1 VSNYRKP
8 YVLYELPISSL
19 ILTTKSGASI
29 EMNEGLS
36 NGRANYVLFQSL
48 VARCTGLLEGSEG
61 AASDLSEGHEVKAYY
76 DHELYPENDDF
87 QTSASSTFGANNKG
101 PIIKRL
107 LAEGDYGSA
116 LKICTETGYEKNQ
129 AYVYTNTRKY
139 IAEVPFR
146 YIIVPK
152 DDVLEMLSKDDP
164 RLISRDAILKKVAE
178 TIQIDPSTFR

>member
-1 VSNYRKP
+1 
-8 YVLYELPISSL
+8 LYELPIASL
-19 ILTTKSGASI
+19 TLTTKSGTSI

-36 NGRANYVLFQSL
+36 NGRASYVLFQSL
-48 VARCTGLLEGSEG
+48 VARCTGLVEGSEG

-76 DHELYPENDDF
+76 DHELYPESDDF

-101 PIIKRL
+101 PTIKRL
-107 LAEGDYGSA
+107 LGAGDYQSA
-116 LKICTETGYEKNQ
+116 LKICIETGYQKNQ

-152 DDVLEMLSKDDP
+152 DDVLEMLSKEDP
-164 RLISRDAILKKVAE
+164 RLISRDAILKKITKTV
-178 TIQIDPSTFR
+178 QIDPSTLK